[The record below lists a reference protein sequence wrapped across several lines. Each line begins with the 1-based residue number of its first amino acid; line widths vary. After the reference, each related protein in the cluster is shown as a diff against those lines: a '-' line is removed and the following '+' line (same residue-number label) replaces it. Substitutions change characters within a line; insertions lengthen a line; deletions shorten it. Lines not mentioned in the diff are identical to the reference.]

1 VDELWDR
8 RRPGSHAGRGF
19 RYQDAVATEIAIRAW
34 RGELPLSRLI
44 PEGHEDIS
52 LELDAHRL
60 HLQVKSRRS
69 HRRDFSVSELADAW
83 HHLAELAVADPDAHV
98 GLVLER
104 PLPGA
109 ETGLEHTLKDAADN
123 GVNIAVAKAVSSV
136 VSPEEFLPRAHVL
149 VMPTPETSVIA
160 LLAEK
165 LDIPPATCV
174 AHYEILRGRVAQLA
188 DENGVRSA
196 ADPAMLTVGDIARLL
211 DDVSEAVDPSALNE
225 SVWAGSVELVD
236 FTTPIEEPRFYNGVD
251 VVAGHV
257 VAGLPLERNELVTEL
272 EHGLTDGR
280 AALAVGPSGSGKSAL
295 IWLTAFA
302 TRHRIRWY
310 RVRHL
315 REEDVL
321 AVVRLVKGLRPTGA
335 SVGFVVDD
343 LGRDDRA
350 GFDALAEELRN
361 YPEAVLLGACREE
374 DLFMVRTAPGTAQ
387 VRPVLDERLAERI
400 WEELRNS
407 DETNWAEWRE
417 PYEASEGL
425 LLEFGHLLT
434 AGTRL
439 AVTIETQVNR
449 RVEERR
455 DLELELLAL
464 VAAADAYG
472 ADLELARLRS
482 VVRADDAALK
492 AALVR
497 LVDEHL
503 ISEHNGSLGGLH
515 ELRSRHITRA
525 IHDVPPPTIADTAIR
540 VIQLI
545 EASALQPF
553 LTRLLLDEVVTDDVV
568 IDAIATRLECEPD
581 PVAFAACLY
590 ALRLVGFRRMA
601 TNWAEII
608 AEEGAAPTDVGLI
621 AHLVLNGGDSELF
634 PMATQR
640 SITRISDLDPVE
652 LRSPLITRIA
662 KKIPAAVAEAPNVAV
677 AATVLAALGEV
688 GGSAAIEAASLARLP
703 DGTALEDLRL
713 LLEAAYAMSPDL
725 ASAVVEELGGSVTL
739 LSRIERER
747 PWVRN
752 ARLGVSA
759 EGQPTAEAEYAY
771 VAEAHQ
777 PKAHDAVV
785 ELARYLAAF
794 APLAEVIVCRAV
806 DATGDTAGFAD
817 VPLADKAIDRRNLP
831 SQAQIAWNR
840 ARGRAALAAVS
851 APTATAYASA
861 AREIVQQATRLM
873 RRVGEV
879 WARHQRLGKQLLAET
894 IALAQAA
901 HNLAPMPIA
910 IEASGPLEEGELPIA
925 DPVSFIGTMISNDLI
940 PNLFQGNT
948 VAPLIPTLVKEVDQL
963 ADPERWRLLRE
974 PPLSDLRSLKQTLLD
989 LHAVLAERTY
999 GNRTS
1004 AVALSKARKKGLIG
1018 AANVA
1023 RRRAG
1028 ARMDRVS
1035 DAAVKALGEAGYEAR
1050 VIRREGEPESH
1061 RWPSDEFLVLLEI
1074 ESIYSWQRQLP
1085 KIVELC
1091 RPLLKDHLG
1100 FVMAPVRQEQIVSS
1114 FAVKVI
1120 INIFPDDT
1128 VRQWPNL
1135 PLSLLDERVTAE
1147 CRRCLDALTEISG
1160 VVASI
1165 RGSEVHDE
1173 EVAVLDAAM
1182 EQANKTLRFFH
1193 EIVEETN
1200 HPLLGEIEGTLSELA
1215 QQVENEAAALAAGAP
1230 VTNGVAA
1237 SIITGLKGETND
1249 IFGTYIGL
1257 ITACVEY
1264 DVDPG
1269 CAWDRFQDALQV

>member
-19 RYQDAVATEIAIRAW
+19 RYQDAVATEIAVRAW
-34 RGELPLSRLI
+34 SGELPLGCLI

-69 HRRDFSVSELADAW
+69 HRGDFSVSELADAW
-83 HHLAELAVADPDAHV
+83 RHLAELAVADPDAHV

-104 PLPGA
+104 PLPGG
-109 ETGLEHTLKDAADN
+109 ETGLEHTLKDTADN
-123 GVNIAVAKAVSSV
+123 SVNIAVAKAVSGV
-136 VSPEEFLPRAHVL
+136 VPPEEFLARAHVL
-149 VMPTPETSVIA
+149 VLPTPETSVIA

-165 LDIPPATCV
+165 LEIPPTTCV

-196 ADPAMLTVGDIARLL
+196 TDPAMLTVGDVARLL

-225 SVWAGSVELVD
+225 AVWAGSVELVD

-251 VVAGHV
+251 VLAGHV

-310 RVRHL
+310 RVRRL

-321 AVVRLVKGLRPTGA
+321 AVVRLVKGLQPTGA
-335 SVGFVVDD
+335 GVGFVTDD

-361 YPEAVLLGACREE
+361 YPGAVLLGACREE

-400 WEELRNS
+400 WEELNDS
-407 DETNWAEWRE
+407 GETSWAEWRE

-434 AGTRL
+434 AGARL

-464 VAAADAYG
+464 VAAADSYG
-472 ADLELARLRS
+472 ADLKLARLRS
-482 VVRADDAALK
+482 VVHADDSALK

-525 IHDVPPPTIADTAIR
+525 IHDVPPPTIAETATR

-545 EASALQPF
+545 GASTLQTF

-568 IDAIATRLECEPD
+568 IDAVAARLQAEPD
-581 PVAFAACLY
+581 PVAFAACLH

-601 TNWAEII
+601 TKWAGII

-634 PMATQR
+634 PVPIQR
-640 SITRISDLDPVE
+640 SIARISDLDPVD
-652 LRSPLITRIA
+652 LRSQLIARTA
-662 KKIPAAVAEAPNVAV
+662 KEIPAAVAEAPNVAT

-688 GGSAAIEAASLARLP
+688 GGGAAIEAASLAGLAE
-703 DGTALEDLRL
+703 GTTLADLRL
-713 LLEAAYAMSPDL
+713 LLEAAYAASPDL
-725 ASAVVEELGGSVTL
+725 ASAVVDKLGGAATL

-752 ARLGVSA
+752 ARLGVNA
-759 EGQPTAEAEYAY
+759 EGQPTAEAQYAY

-794 APLAEVIVCRAV
+794 APRAEVIICRAV
-806 DATGDTAGFAD
+806 DATGDTAGFGGI
-817 VPLADKAIDRRNLP
+817 PLADKAIDRRNLP

-879 WARHQRLGKQLLAET
+879 WARHQRLGNELLGET
-894 IALAQAA
+894 IALAWAA
-901 HNLAPMPIA
+901 HDLAPFPLA

-925 DPVSFIGTMISNDLI
+925 DPASFIGTMISNDLV

-948 VAPLIPTLVKEVDQL
+948 VAPLIPTLIKEVDQL

-974 PPLSDLRSLKQTLLD
+974 PPLYELKSLKQTLLD

-1004 AVALSKARKKGLIG
+1004 TVALSKARKKGLIG

-1023 RRRAG
+1023 RRRAD
-1028 ARMDRVS
+1028 ARMERVA
-1035 DAAVKALGEAGYEAR
+1035 DTVVNALGEAGYKTR

-1061 RWPSDEFLVLLEI
+1061 RWPSDEFLVLMEV

-1085 KIVELC
+1085 TIVELC

-1100 FVMAPVRQEQIVSS
+1100 FFVAPLRQERIVSS

-1128 VRQWPNL
+1128 VQQWPNL
-1135 PLSLLDERVTAE
+1135 PLSPLDERVTAE
-1147 CRRCLDALTEISG
+1147 CRRCLDALGEISG
-1160 VVASI
+1160 VVASV

-1173 EVAVLDAAM
+1173 EVAVLEAAM

-1200 HPLLGEIEGTLSELA
+1200 HPLLVEIEGTLSELA
-1215 QQVENEAAALAAGAP
+1215 QQVEDEAAALAAGAS
-1230 VTNGVAA
+1230 VANGVAA
-1237 SIITGLKGETND
+1237 SIITGLKGEAND
-1249 IFGTYIGL
+1249 IFATYVGL

>member
-1 VDELWDR
+1 
-8 RRPGSHAGRGF
+8 
-19 RYQDAVATEIAIRAW
+19 
-34 RGELPLSRLI
+34 
-44 PEGHEDIS
+44 
-52 LELDAHRL
+52 
-60 HLQVKSRRS
+60 
-69 HRRDFSVSELADAW
+69 
-83 HHLAELAVADPDAHV
+83 
-98 GLVLER
+98 
-104 PLPGA
+104 
-109 ETGLEHTLKDAADN
+109 
-123 GVNIAVAKAVSSV
+123 
-136 VSPEEFLPRAHVL
+136 
-149 VMPTPETSVIA
+149 
-160 LLAEK
+160 
-165 LDIPPATCV
+165 
-174 AHYEILRGRVAQLA
+174 
-188 DENGVRSA
+188 
-196 ADPAMLTVGDIARLL
+196 
-211 DDVSEAVDPSALNE
+211 
-225 SVWAGSVELVD
+225 
-236 FTTPIEEPRFYNGVD
+236 
-251 VVAGHV
+251 
-257 VAGLPLERNELVTEL
+257 
-272 EHGLTDGR
+272 
-280 AALAVGPSGSGKSAL
+280 
-295 IWLTAFA
+295 
-302 TRHRIRWY
+302 
-310 RVRHL
+310 
-315 REEDVL
+315 
-321 AVVRLVKGLRPTGA
+321 
-335 SVGFVVDD
+335 
-343 LGRDDRA
+343 
-350 GFDALAEELRN
+350 
-361 YPEAVLLGACREE
+361 
-374 DLFMVRTAPGTAQ
+374 
-387 VRPVLDERLAERI
+387 
-400 WEELRNS
+400 
-407 DETNWAEWRE
+407 
-417 PYEASEGL
+417 
-425 LLEFGHLLT
+425 
-434 AGTRL
+434 
-439 AVTIETQVNR
+439 VTIETQVNR

-482 VVRADDAALK
+482 VVHADDAALK

-525 IHDVPPPTIADTAIR
+525 IHDVPPPTIADTATR

-553 LTRLLLDEVVTDDVV
+553 LTRLLLDEVITDDVA

-581 PVAFAACLY
+581 PVAFAACLH

-608 AEEGAAPTDVGLI
+608 AEEGVAPTDVGLI

-634 PMATQR
+634 PMAIQR

-652 LRSPLITRIA
+652 LRSRLITRVA
-662 KKIPAAVAEAPNVAV
+662 RKIPDAVAEAPNVSTGS
-677 AATVLAALGEV
+677 TVLAALGEV
-688 GGSAAIEAASLARLP
+688 KGSAAIKAASLARLA

-713 LLEAAYAMSPDL
+713 LLEAAFAVSPDL
-725 ASAVVEELGGSVTL
+725 ASAVVEELGGSAAL
-739 LSRIERER
+739 LSSIERER

-752 ARLGVSA
+752 ARLGVNA

-817 VPLADKAIDRRNLP
+817 VPLADKAINRRNLP

-861 AREIVQQATRLM
+861 AREVVQQATRLM
-873 RRVGEV
+873 CCVGEV
-879 WARHQRLGKQLLAET
+879 WACHQRLGKQLLADT
-894 IALAQAA
+894 IALAQAS
-901 HNLAPMPIA
+901 HNLAPLPIA

-925 DPVSFIGTMISNDLI
+925 DPASFIGTMISNDLV

-948 VAPLIPTLVKEVDQL
+948 VAPLIPTLLKEVDQL

-974 PPLSDLRSLKQTLLD
+974 PPLSELQSLKQTLLD
-989 LHAVLAERTY
+989 LHAVLAERTH

-1004 AVALSKARKKGLIG
+1004 AVALSKPRKKGLIE
-1018 AANVA
+1018 AAKVA
-1023 RRRAG
+1023 RQRAG
-1028 ARMDRVS
+1028 ARMERVA
-1035 DAAVKALGEAGYEAR
+1035 DAVVNVLGEAGYKAR

-1061 RWPSDEFLVLLEI
+1061 RWPSDEFLVLVEV

-1085 KIVELC
+1085 TILELC

-1100 FVMAPVRQEQIVSS
+1100 FFVAPVRQERIVSS

-1128 VRQWPNL
+1128 VRRWPNL
-1135 PLSLLDERVTAE
+1135 PFSLLDERVTAE
-1147 CRRCLDALTEISG
+1147 CRRCLDALVEISG
-1160 VVASI
+1160 VVASV
-1165 RGSEVHDE
+1165 RGNEVHDE
-1173 EVAVLDAAM
+1173 EVAVLEAAM
-1182 EQANKTLRFFH
+1182 EQANKALRFFH

-1200 HPLLGEIEGTLSELA
+1200 HPLLVEIEGTGSELA
-1215 QQVENEAAALAAGAP
+1215 QQVEDEAAAVAAGGS

-1237 SIITGLKGETND
+1237 SIITGLKGGAND
-1249 IFGTYIGL
+1249 IFATHVGL

-1269 CAWDRFQDALQV
+1269 CAWDRFQDALPA